1 MNAVDANELVR
12 LAIWTTLLISA
23 PVVAAVMT
31 VGLVISVLQA
41 LTQIQEV
48 TLTFVPKIILALL
61 MLVVTAPY
69 MGGQLGMFADRVYGM
84 ISAVSK

>member
-1 MNAVDANELVR
+1 MNAVDANELVQ

-84 ISAVSK
+84 IGAVVR